1 MLVACPSGWWIW
13 PKLPTSV
20 YREQSVNPEAF
31 RFPVTRA
38 GRRWNKGAAKSVHRN
53 GVSELAQRI
62 VLDSDALRESP
73 LTLERALPGAAGPSN
88 RDLATIQSHM
98 PDGSNTSALLLAQ
111 AVASFSRSELRW
123 ELAIIAAAVAILS
136 IALAA
141 IALFFFRRGT
151 RDLTLIYFGLFCI
164 LYAVRLLASLS
175 SFRSLFDESRIF
187 WAYVNW
193 VITCTIILPFSL
205 FLYQVADEHL
215 RNLLRWLLAAQTVFA
230 IFGILAAALG
240 VSLGK
245 LLFANNFVVLGTL
258 AATALFLVANK
269 WRPGPRQRL
278 SHEFRIF
285 IAGFL
290 VWMLFVVNQNL
301 LGPKIL
307 PGHNVE
313 FLGFLVFVASL
324 GYVSAY
330 RTFASEERLLAINKE
345 LEIARRIQSSTLPQS
360 VPTLAG
366 LEIAARYVPMSAVAG
381 DFYDFLCVDE
391 KRVGILVADVTGHGV
406 PAALIASML
415 KVAFA
420 GQAAHAHDPARVL
433 TGLNRSLCGKFE
445 EHFVTAAYL
454 FVDLEKSL
462 LRYSA
467 AGHPPLMLASGAAGK
482 VREIEEN
489 GQMLGMFPEAT
500 YSSVEIRVGPGDRCL
515 LYTDGVFEAKNAA
528 QEEFGKSRCKE
539 FLETQRDIPA
549 ARFANALLDRVADFS
564 GHNSARAQE
573 DDITLLVLDFQK
585 EIA

>member
-1 MLVACPSGWWIW
+1 
-13 PKLPTSV
+13 
-20 YREQSVNPEAF
+20 
-31 RFPVTRA
+31 
-38 GRRWNKGAAKSVHRN
+38 
-53 GVSELAQRI
+53 
-62 VLDSDALRESP
+62 
-73 LTLERALPGAAGPSN
+73 
-88 RDLATIQSHM
+88 M

-205 FLYQVADEHL
+205 FLYQVANEHL
-215 RNLLRWLLAAQTVFA
+215 RNLLRWLLATQTAFA

-258 AATALFLVANK
+258 ATIALFLVANK

-278 SHEFRIF
+278 SHEFRVF

-307 PGHNVE
+307 PGHDVE

-345 LEIARRIQSSTLPQS
+345 LEIARRIQSSTLPQF
-360 VPTLAG
+360 VPSFAG
-366 LEIAARYVPMSAVAG
+366 LEIAARYAPMSAVAG

-489 GQMLGMFPEAT
+489 GQMLGMFPEST

-549 ARFANALLDRVADFS
+549 ARFANALLDRVAGFS